1 MPNFFD
7 SLRARVDMNLLV
19 PKKKDIEEYLNQDEV
34 RARKIQTAQ
43 EKVFSLLEIN
53 DLEGALTELGR
64 ILFFD

>member
-1 MPNFFD
+1 
-7 SLRARVDMNLLV
+7 MNLLV

>member
-1 MPNFFD
+1 
-7 SLRARVDMNLLV
+7 MNLLV
-19 PKKKDIEEYLNQDEV
+19 PKRKDIEEYLKEDEV
-34 RARKIQTAQ
+34 KARKIEQAQ